1 MSAKPTST
9 KKRVSHSVQAVAATK
24 KREQIVDL
32 RIQGYSYADIGRM
45 VGVSR
50 DHAHSV
56 VKDYMTEFRERMTD
70 SLKHAVTI
78 EVERLDQCIRVMYA
92 KVLSSGDCDAA
103 RTLST
108 LMQRKSSY
116 LGLDKAGKIEVDHKK
131 VYVGVSPDDWTKM
144 SEANQDGNTNIS
156 KI

>member
-1 MSAKPTST
+1 MSVKSAK
-9 KKRVSHSVQAVAATK
+9 KKRVSHSVQAVSATK

-32 RIQGYSYADIGRM
+32 RIQGYSYADIGNM

-56 VKDYMTEFRERMTD
+56 VKDYMIEFRERMID
-70 SLKHAVTI
+70 SVEHAVTI
-78 EVERLDQCIRVMYA
+78 EVERLDQCIRVMFA

-116 LGLDKAGKIEVDHKK
+116 LGLDKAGKLEIDHKK
-131 VYVGVSPDDWTKM
+131 VYVGVSPDDWKKM
-144 SEANQDGNTNIS
+144 SDVNQDADTNIP
-156 KI
+156 